1 MNNPANIFTFD
12 WDAEIST
19 ETRDRIFDKIVGAA
33 DKWRLHMPAVLFF
46 ESIGPM
52 SYLGSQ
58 AMIHFSP
65 FLAMLFPGG
74 LADVQK
80 CSKLMQDPKNLKM
93 LVDRIVEAED
103 AARKR

>member
-19 ETRDRIFDKIVGAA
+19 ETRDKIFDKVIWAA
-33 DKWRLHMPAVLFF
+33 NKWRLHMPAILFF
-46 ESIGPM
+46 ESVAPLHN
-52 SYLGSQ
+52 LGSA

-65 FLAMLFPGG
+65 ILAMLFPGG
-74 LADVQK
+74 LSDVQK
-80 CSKLMQDPKNLKM
+80 CAKLLQDPKNLKM
-93 LVDRIVEAED
+93 LIDRIVEAED